1 MKVIASNK
9 RAKFDYDIT
18 DTVVAGLVLL
28 GSEVKSIKNGLVS
41 IKGSYVRFVDGE
53 PVLTGSHVSPYPP
66 AGELKQHEP
75 ERDRKILLN
84 KNEIQ
89 KLKSER
95 QNGRHIIPTR
105 IGIIGKFVK
114 LELGIGTA
122 RKKYDKREAIKK
134 RESQRQIARAK
145 NSKSNM

>member
-1 MKVIASNK
+1 MKTIASNK
-9 RAKFDYDIT
+9 RARFDYDIT

-53 PVLTGSHVSPYPP
+53 PMLTGSHVSPYPP

-89 KLKSER
+89 KIKSER
-95 QNGRHIIPTR
+95 QNGHHIIPTK
-105 IGIIGKFVK
+105 IGVVDRFVK

-122 RKKYDKREAIKK
+122 RKKYDKREVIKK
-134 RESQRQIARAK
+134 REAQRQIARVK
-145 NSKSNM
+145 KI